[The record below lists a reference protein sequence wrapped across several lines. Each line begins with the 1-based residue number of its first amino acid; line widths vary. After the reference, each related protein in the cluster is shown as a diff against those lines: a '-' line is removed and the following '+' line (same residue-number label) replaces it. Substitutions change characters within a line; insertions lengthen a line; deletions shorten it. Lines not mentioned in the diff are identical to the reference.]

1 MIVRVKDLVTSY
13 GERVLH
19 DGVSFSVKE
28 REIYGILGTSGSGKT
43 TLLKTLIY
51 LKRPKSGLVEV
62 LNQDIWSLKSEQD
75 RLNLKLQT
83 GVMFQFGALFSGMSV
98 LENIGVLLREYSDIK
113 DSQIDEIAMFWLLKV
128 GLKENSARLMPDE
141 LSGGM
146 KKRAALARALVLSPR
161 VLFLDEPTSGLDP
174 ISARDFDALVKQLRD
189 TLGISI
195 VMVTHD
201 VDTITGALDRFLV
214 LDNKKIAFEGNMAE
228 FERLEN
234 NPLAEIIEHRK
245 HNG

>member
-1 MIVRVKDLVTSY
+1 MIVNVKDLVTTY
-13 GERVLH
+13 GDRVLH
-19 DGVSFSVKE
+19 DRISFSVNE

-51 LKRPKSGLVEV
+51 LKQPKSGTVEV
-62 LNQDIWSLKSEQD
+62 LGEDIWNLKSEKD
-75 RLNLKLQT
+75 RLRLKLKT

-98 LENIGVLLREYSDIK
+98 LENIGVLLREYSDIRDK
-113 DSQIDEIAMFWLLKV
+113 EIDDIAMFWLLKV
-128 GLKENSARLMPDE
+128 GLKDQAARLMPDE

-174 ISARDFDALVKQLRD
+174 ISAREFDELVVQLRD
-189 TLGISI
+189 MLGISV

-214 LDNKKIAFEGNMAE
+214 LDNKKIVFEGDIDE

-245 HNG
+245 HHG